1 MDLVHNETA
10 YIKPDQPEFDFYLR
24 SLLYLIKPSETFYAE
39 TKDVPNITNKAT
51 SILFILVFVEQIL
64 HLIKDGK
71 FNGKISDG
79 VASMT
84 AGIFLLMPK

>member
-1 MDLVHNETA
+1 MDLAQNSTA
-10 YIKPDQPEFDFYLR
+10 YIKPDEPQIDFYLR
-24 SLLYLIKPSETFYAE
+24 SLLYLIKPSETFYAD

-51 SILFILVFVEQIL
+51 SVLFILVFVEQII

-79 VASMT
+79 IASMT